1 MKKMDKKD
9 LQFIVIFIVVLACS
23 FTYLYQ
29 SSYAKYR
36 KRVTAGVDLNVA
48 NWTIKINNEDVK
60 NKKMLTNKLVPE
72 FEESEYTKANVLAPG
87 SKGYCDIVIDSTNV
101 DVNFQI
107 TLIAKIPTESA
118 IKDLRVTDYIIN
130 PSETNTN
137 KVAYTELEEIQIPVV
152 HNTPQT
158 SIRLFIEWDD
168 NPTTQTMDNEAD
180 TNAAVDT
187 SSEAL
192 IEINTNFTQVNN

>member
-36 KRVTAGVDLNVA
+36 KRVTADVGLTVA
-48 NWTIKINNEDVK
+48 KWTIKINNEDIRN
-60 NKKMLTNKLVPE
+60 NKQLTNKLVPE

-101 DVNFQI
+101 DVNF
-107 TLIAKIPTESA
+107 E
-118 IKDLRVTDYIIN
+118 IKLLATVPETSSIVDLRVTDYIIN
-130 PSETNTN
+130 PSDTNTEKITYN
-137 KVAYTELEEIQIPVV
+137 EEEINISVV

-158 SIRLFIEWDD
+158 VVRLFIKWDD
-168 NPTTQTMDNEAD
+168 DPSTQQMDNEAD

-187 SSEAL
+187 TSEAI
-192 IEINTNFTQVNN
+192 IEIKTNFTQVNN

>member
-1 MKKMDKKD
+1 MKKINKKD
-9 LQFIVIFIVVLACS
+9 LRFIVIFIVVLACS

-36 KRVTAGVDLNVA
+36 KRVTADVDLTVA
-48 NWTIKINNEDVK
+48 KWTIKINNEDIK
-60 NKKMLTNKLVPE
+60 NNKVLTNKLVPE

-87 SKGYCDIVIDSTNV
+87 SKGYCDIVIDSSNV

-107 TLIAKIPTESA
+107 SLIAKVPPESA
-118 IKDLRVTDYIIN
+118 IVDLRVTDYIIN
-130 PSETNTN
+130 PSDTNTT
-137 KVAYTELEEIQIPVV
+137 KIEYSELEEIQIPVV
-152 HNTPQT
+152 HNTPKT
-158 SIRLFIEWDD
+158 TIRLFIKWDD
-168 NPTTQTMDNEAD
+168 DSTTQKMDNEAD

-192 IEINTNFTQVNN
+192 IEINTNFTQVTN